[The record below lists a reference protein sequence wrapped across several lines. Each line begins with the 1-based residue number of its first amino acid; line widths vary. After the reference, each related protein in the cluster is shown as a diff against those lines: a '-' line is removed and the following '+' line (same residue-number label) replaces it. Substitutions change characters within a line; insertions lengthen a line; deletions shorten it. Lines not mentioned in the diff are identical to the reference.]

1 MYYEEY
7 LPQDDTY
14 DQDEYA
20 DNVTISVSS
29 DDDSEVIV
37 SKFNTQQK
45 KQSDSG
51 YYKQKILVTRT
62 SDEGDLITEIKK
74 VESFATNRTSGTKIR
89 HAISGHRT
97 PYFVG
102 KDDLLFFSVVDTT
115 CNEGRKL
122 FYNNPE
128 EYERHFHNTLKV
140 PQEIKEQWHLRNIK
154 QR

>member
-1 MYYEEY
+1 MYNEEY
-7 LPQDDTY
+7 LPQDDVY
-14 DQDEYA
+14 EGDDYG

-45 KQSDSG
+45 KQSDTG
-51 YYKQKILVTRT
+51 YYKQKILVSTY
-62 SDEGDLITEIKK
+62 SDEGDLTTEMKK
-74 VESFATNRTSGTKIR
+74 VESFATSRNCGTKIR

-102 KDDLLFFSVVDTT
+102 KDDSLFFSVMDTT
-115 CNEGRKL
+115 GKEGRKL
-122 FYNNPE
+122 FYNTPE
-128 EYERHFHNTLKV
+128 EYERHFHNTVKV
-140 PQEIKEQWHLRNIK
+140 PQTIKEQWHLRNI